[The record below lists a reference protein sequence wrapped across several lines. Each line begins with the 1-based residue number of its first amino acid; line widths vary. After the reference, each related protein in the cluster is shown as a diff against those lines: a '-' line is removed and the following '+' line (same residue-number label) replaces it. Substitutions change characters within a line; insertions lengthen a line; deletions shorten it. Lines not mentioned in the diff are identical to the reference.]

1 MYNKLLLVYFL
12 SHVPLGVLAR
22 AAAIAL
28 TALLAEVTVP
38 EIRLGGK
45 MKLYLEIQYKLP
57 VIIPTSPV
65 PDLPV
70 SGSSMV

>member
-1 MYNKLLLVYFL
+1 MIHTYGDKQPFKPCDLLDNDLKLFHILLDCFL
-12 SHVPLGVLAR
+12 IYVPLGALAR

-45 MKLYLEIQYKLP
+45 MKLYLEI
-57 VIIPTSPV
+57 
-65 PDLPV
+65 
-70 SGSSMV
+70 